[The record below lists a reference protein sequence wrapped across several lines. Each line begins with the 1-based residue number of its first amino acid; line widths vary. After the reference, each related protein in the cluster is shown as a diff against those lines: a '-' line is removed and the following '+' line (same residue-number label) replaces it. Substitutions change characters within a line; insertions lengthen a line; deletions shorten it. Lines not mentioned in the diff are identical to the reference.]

1 MKKELV
7 LGPNANVGK
16 ICHVG
21 DNVKTGDPLIVFE
34 ESSDEEIINQT
45 LSSFGKELGQEIL
58 ESSKTTLK
66 SKYTG
71 VVEDIRIYYTCDFD
85 KLSSSLQKV
94 INDYNKDI
102 DKKKKLLKKYF
113 DNENAS
119 SMILAPTKKI
129 DSPDGKVK
137 GVKVGEGVLIEFYI
151 KYEDEA
157 NVGEKRS
164 KLDLSK
170 PPYISNDVSKP
181 CELLVNS

>member
-1 MKKELV
+1 
-7 LGPNANVGK
+7 
-16 ICHVG
+16 
-21 DNVKTGDPLIVFE
+21 
-34 ESSDEEIINQT
+34 
-45 LSSFGKELGQEIL
+45 
-58 ESSKTTLK
+58 
-66 SKYTG
+66 
-71 VVEDIRIYYTCDFD
+71 
-85 KLSSSLQKV
+85 
-94 INDYNKDI
+94 
-102 DKKKKLLKKYF
+102 
-113 DNENAS
+113 
-119 SMILAPTKKI
+119 MILAPTKKI